1 MSEQNY
7 NGQIAVA
14 ARGKSEVKASFSQSM
29 GKASLGQAME
39 STVGSQNQVLSVN
52 DMRSMTQ
59 NDFAK
64 QIERD
69 DMRRNA
75 VGLRKGSKS
84 AVRDKRYGGGKR
96 SSRGM
101 QQIQ

>member
-1 MSEQNY
+1 
-7 NGQIAVA
+7 
-14 ARGKSEVKASFSQSM
+14 
-29 GKASLGQAME
+29 
-39 STVGSQNQVLSVN
+39 
-52 DMRSMTQ
+52 MRSLTQ

-101 QQIQ
+101 QQIQQQYMQPSAPMIYNGGSGSKSVGGRRKRS

>member
-1 MSEQNY
+1 
-7 NGQIAVA
+7 
-14 ARGKSEVKASFSQSM
+14 
-29 GKASLGQAME
+29 
-39 STVGSQNQVLSVN
+39 
-52 DMRSMTQ
+52 MRSMTQ

-64 QIERD
+64 QLERE

-84 AVRDKRYGGGKR
+84 AARDKRYGGGKR